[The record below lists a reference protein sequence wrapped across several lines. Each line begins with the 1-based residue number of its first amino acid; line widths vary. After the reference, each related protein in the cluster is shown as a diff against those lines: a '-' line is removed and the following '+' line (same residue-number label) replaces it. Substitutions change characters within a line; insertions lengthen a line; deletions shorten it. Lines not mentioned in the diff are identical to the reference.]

1 MTSVPPIRLPRPSL
15 SRKMKVAAVR
25 LILLVALGAI
35 LASVSGC
42 QTDDPENVSVRPW
55 NAPKGWENGMPI
67 DTGQHN

>member
-1 MTSVPPIRLPRPSL
+1 
-15 SRKMKVAAVR
+15 MKVAAVR